1 MCFRY
6 RKSRLPQK
14 KEEEASALD
23 NIVQTIKTINL
34 TKEDYNETVAS
45 ESEIENNAA
54 SAAAAA
60 AETVGGEDGVELQY
74 GAV

>member
-1 MCFRY
+1 M
-6 RKSRLPQK
+6 
-14 KEEEASALD
+14 
-23 NIVQTIKTINL
+23 QTIKTINL